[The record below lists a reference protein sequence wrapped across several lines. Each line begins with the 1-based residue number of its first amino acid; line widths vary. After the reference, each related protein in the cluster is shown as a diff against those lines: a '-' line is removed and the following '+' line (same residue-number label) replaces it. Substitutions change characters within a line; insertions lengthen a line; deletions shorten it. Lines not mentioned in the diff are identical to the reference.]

1 MKPIAKEDLV
11 SAILQNQVTRLH
23 QQLEAAKL
31 ELSQGSVNTS
41 SAMASSLSSVPVVSA
56 GTSSDTVE
64 EEFSMLDGRL
74 LVLPESEGGPSVFQL
89 GRPASGS
96 EGSGGGGGVS
106 DGVGGVNSS
115 DAITL
120 GASSQREKGVVD
132 VGTQTPSNMDTSRS
146 CDSLYTMQLP
156 GQTDSVWRSE
166 ETLVRMTAH
175 RSVSCQ
181 SSIHHPIL
189 FILCLVCGLS
199 VCCVLQPLPTTLFC
213 V

>member
-1 MKPIAKEDLV
+1 MGAPTVVLKIHAQAKGIQFVKPIAKEDLV

-23 QQLEAAKL
+23 QQLEDAKF

-41 SAMASSLSSVPVVSA
+41 SAMASSFSSAPVVSA
-56 GTSSDTVE
+56 GTSSDVVE

-89 GRPASGS
+89 GRPASG
-96 EGSGGGGGVS
+96 GGGIS

-115 DAITL
+115 DGIIL

-132 VGTQTPSNMDTSRS
+132 VATQTPSNMDTSRS

-156 GQTDSVWRSE
+156 GQTDSMWRSE
-166 ETLVRMTAH
+166 EA
-175 RSVSCQ
+175 
-181 SSIHHPIL
+181 
-189 FILCLVCGLS
+189 LVCMYDSTPVCTLS
-199 VCCVLQPLPTTLFC
+199 I
-213 V
+213 

>member
-1 MKPIAKEDLV
+1 MGAPTVVLKIHAQAKGIQFVKPIAKEDLV

-23 QQLEAAKL
+23 QQLEDAKF

-41 SAMASSLSSVPVVSA
+41 SAMASSLSSAPVVSA
-56 GTSSDTVE
+56 GTSSDVVE

-96 EGSGGGGGVS
+96 EGSGGGGIS

-115 DAITL
+115 DGIIL

-132 VGTQTPSNMDTSRS
+132 VATQTPSNMDTSRS

-156 GQTDSVWRSE
+156 GQTDSMWRSE
-166 ETLVRMTAH
+166 EA
-175 RSVSCQ
+175 
-181 SSIHHPIL
+181 
-189 FILCLVCGLS
+189 LVCMYDSTPVCTLS
-199 VCCVLQPLPTTLFC
+199 V
-213 V
+213 